1 MTFTEIFNA
10 IKSYLAGFLTFVVCF
25 AVASAFLWNE
35 YKAVQADK
43 EAVSTKLLSLKD
55 AQIKLEKEKSLLQ
68 FELKDAELKLE
79 KEKATLQSKLK
90 EKEFELSSKE
100 AKLESTKAELE
111 DEINKLKG
119 SLSSKQ
125 SITSDSIKAKESELK
140 ILIDQYQSKVKEVNE
155 LYSYYSK
162 EALKAKAEELILKA
176 MNEFSALG
184 VNIRKPDWCD
194 KDYTN
199 RYYQGEALIDQISA
213 LNRKYSISD
222 EYDWYVRTNSRGIV
236 SSSDG
241 VCEANKS
248 SNSDAASSTGF

>member
-1 MTFTEIFNA
+1 LTFTEIFNA

-25 AVASAFLWNE
+25 AVASAFLWGE
-35 YKAVQADK
+35 YKAVQVDK

-68 FELKDAELKLE
+68 LELKDAEFKLE
-79 KEKATLQSKLK
+79 KEKTTLQSKLK
-90 EKEFELSSKE
+90 EKEFELSKKE

-111 DEINKLKG
+111 DEVNKLKN

-125 SITSDSIKAKESELK
+125 SMTSDSIKDKERELE
-140 ILIDQYQSKVKEVNE
+140 ILIDQYQSRVKEVNE

-194 KDYTN
+194 KDYTS
-199 RYYQGEALIDQISA
+199 RYYQGKALIDQISA
-213 LNRKYSISD
+213 LNSKYSISD
-222 EYDWYVRTNSRGIV
+222 EYDWFVRTHSRGIM

-241 VCEANKS
+241 ECKAN
-248 SNSDAASSTGF
+248 TYEP

>member
-25 AVASAFLWNE
+25 AVAGAFLWNE

-43 EAVSTKLLSLKD
+43 EAVSIKLLS
-55 AQIKLEKEKSLLQ
+55 
-68 FELKDAELKLE
+68 LKDAELKLE
-79 KEKATLQSKLK
+79 KEKAILQSKLK
-90 EKEFELSSKE
+90 EKEFELSTKE
-100 AKLESTKAELE
+100 AKLERTKAELE

-155 LYSYYSK
+155 LHSYYSK

-194 KDYTN
+194 KDYTS

-213 LNRKYSISD
+213 LNSKYSISD
-222 EYDWYVRTNSRGIV
+222 DYDWYVRTHSRGFV

-248 SNSDAASSTGF
+248 SNSDAASSTGS